1 MLSRFSWRNWSRLQK
16 ALFISLAIHSALLTL
31 RIADPERFN
40 RLFSDAPLDVILV
53 NTRAKADAPDKAQAL
68 AQTQLAGGG
77 ELKNGRAASPL
88 PTAATTSIGDM
99 TESMQRQVAQM
110 RKEQSL
116 LLAQVKNLL
125 AQLPPPQ
132 SQKSQAEQNAIE
144 QKRQQLLKLL
154 AEIEQRINQDN
165 ARPRKQY
172 VSPATKQVAY
182 ALYYDSLR
190 RKIEDRGTRY
200 FPATSSG
207 QKLYGELTMI
217 ITVNTDGRVLATEV
231 VQSSGQAN
239 LDRRAQAIAAA
250 AGPFGEFTED
260 MRKQADQLAVV
271 SRFIFSR
278 DNTLQTKGGEAAN

>member
-1 MLSRFSWRNWSRLQK
+1 MKLTRWSWHNWSRLQK
-16 ALFISLAIHSALLTL
+16 ALFISLAIHGALLTL
-31 RIADPERFN
+31 RIADPERFD

-53 NTRAKADAPDKAQAL
+53 NTRAKAEAPDKAQAL

-77 ELKNGRAASPL
+77 ELKSGRAASPL
-88 PTAATTSIGDM
+88 PTAATTSVGDM
-99 TESMQRQVAQM
+99 AESMQRQVAAM
-110 RKEQSL
+110 HKEQSL
-116 LLAQVKNLL
+116 LLAQVKNVL

-132 SQKSQAEQNAIE
+132 PQKSTAEQEAVE
-144 QKRQQLLKLL
+144 QKRRQLLKLL

-165 ARPRKQY
+165 ARPRKHY

-200 FPATSSG
+200 FPTTGSG

-217 ITVNTDGRVLATEV
+217 ITVNTDGRVLDTEV
-231 VQSSGQAN
+231 VQSSGQAD
-239 LDRRAQAIAAA
+239 LDRRAQAIATA
-250 AGPFGEFTED
+250 AGPFGEFSQE
-260 MRKQADQLAVV
+260 MRRQADQLAVV

-278 DNTLQTKGGEAAN
+278 DNVLQTKSGEAP

>member
-1 MLSRFSWRNWSRLQK
+1 MLSRLSWHNWSRLQK
-16 ALFISLAIHSALLTL
+16 ALFISFAIHGALLTL
-31 RIADPERFN
+31 RIADPERFD

-77 ELKNGRAASPL
+77 ELKSGRAASPL
-88 PTAATTSIGDM
+88 PTAVTTSVGDM
-99 TESMQRQVAQM
+99 AESMQRQVAQL

-132 SQKSQAEQNAIE
+132 PQKSKAEQEAIE
-144 QKRQQLLKLL
+144 QKRRQLLKLL

-165 ARPRKQY
+165 ARPRKHY

-200 FPATSSG
+200 FPATNSG

-231 VQSSGQAN
+231 VQSSGQAD
-239 LDRRAQAIAAA
+239 LDRRAQAIATA

>member
-1 MLSRFSWRNWSRLQK
+1 MIPSRFSWRQWTTLQK
-16 ALFISLAIHSALLTL
+16 ALFMSLAFHGALLTL
-31 RIADPERFN
+31 RIAAPERFD
-40 RLFSDAPLDVILV
+40 RLFSDTPLEVILV
-53 NTRAKADAPDKAQAL
+53 NTSAKADAPVKAQAL

-77 ELKNGRAASPL
+77 ELKAGHAASPL
-88 PTAATTSIGDM
+88 PSAATTALGDM
-99 TESMQRQVAQM
+99 TESMQRQVTAM

-132 SQKSQAEQNAIE
+132 PQKTQAAQDEVE
-144 QKRQQLLKLL
+144 QKRRQLLKLL

-165 ARPRKQY
+165 VRPRKHY

-200 FPATSSG
+200 FPATNSG

-231 VQSSGQAN
+231 VQSSGLAD
-239 LDRRAQAIAAA
+239 LDRRAQAIATA
-250 AGPFGEFTED
+250 AGPFGEFTEE

-278 DNTLQTKGGEAAN
+278 DNTLQTKGGEAR

>member
-1 MLSRFSWRNWSRLQK
+1 MFSRFSWRNWSRLQK
-16 ALFISLAIHSALLTL
+16 ALFISFAIHSALLTL